1 MSRAKRTTDR
11 PPSGPHHHFGRESLA
26 RGLGD
31 SALPFGGRVPL
42 QASVV
47 SERDEKNACPA
58 TTGDIYDYRALHE
71 EALRLLLN

>member
-1 MSRAKRTTDR
+1 MGLGRDSLTLGSRFFT
-11 PPSGPHHHFGRESLA
+11 GFFVESLA

>member
-1 MSRAKRTTDR
+1 MKV
-11 PPSGPHHHFGRESLA
+11 GNHFLESLA

-47 SERDEKNACPA
+47 SERDEKMHVPQLLGTS
-58 TTGDIYDYRALHE
+58 TTTVLCKKRHYDYYS
-71 EALRLLLN
+71 RLDGVAAEKTMH